1 MVRGRPVCR
10 SQKMNTVAATA
21 STVSSAGRWNLNY
34 RRVRIFW
41 KSATQVYTVRASP
54 A

>member
-1 MVRGRPVCR
+1 MERGLPVCR

-21 STVSSAGRWNLNY
+21 STVSSAGRWNLNF
-34 RRVRIFW
+34 RRGRIFW
-41 KSATQVYTVRASP
+41 KSATQVYTLMASP